1 MSTAQDPTAE
11 ELAWLR
17 ETVEDLRDELE
28 KEREARRA
36 IERKLAAHSKQLQ
49 NDVEFEWDT
58 GMIEDLSVTSTTG
71 AEFPLGTA
79 VMKRSSKDRVQ
90 ELEAR
95 IRKLEEGEVDV
106 VVRSEMD
113 HDALPIERAIAL
125 RQQGNSDLSAN
136 KERATLVFPEFGPR
150 SRSWSGTMRLDSDR
164 VRRILAEKTDRSS
177 KSWNRNTVVR
187 VMRWVAKLT
196 SVEEPSD
203 RDPYDGRNLIHMREG
218 DKRLELVADRGEWI
232 DWTREAAGGD
242 H

>member
-11 ELAWLR
+11 EIESLR
-17 ETVEDLRDELE
+17 KTIEDLRDELE
-28 KEREARRA
+28 REREARRA
-36 IERKLAAHSKQLQ
+36 IERELAAHSKRLQ
-49 NDVEFEWDT
+49 HDVKLEWDT

-71 AEFPLGTA
+71 AEYPLGA
-79 VMKRSSKDRVQ
+79 VVMKRASKDRVQ

-125 RQQGNSDLSAN
+125 RQQGSSDLSAN
-136 KERATLVFPEFGPR
+136 KERATLVFPEFGHR
-150 SRSWSGTMRLDSDR
+150 SRSWSGTMRLDSDE
-164 VRRILAEKTDRSS
+164 VRHILAEKTDRSS

-187 VMRWVAKLT
+187 VMRWVAKLS
-196 SVEEPSD
+196 SVEKPSD
-203 RDPYDGRNLIHMREG
+203 RDPYDGSNLIHMREG